1 MEILDGALMR
11 INDVT
16 HEKVLWTMT
25 STHTESVYETQTE
38 TFRCEEWGC
47 NSSSMFM

>member
-16 HEKVLWTMT
+16 HEKVLCTMT
-25 STHTESVYETQTE
+25 IAHTESVYETQIK
-38 TFRCEEWGC
+38 TFRCEE
-47 NSSSMFM
+47 